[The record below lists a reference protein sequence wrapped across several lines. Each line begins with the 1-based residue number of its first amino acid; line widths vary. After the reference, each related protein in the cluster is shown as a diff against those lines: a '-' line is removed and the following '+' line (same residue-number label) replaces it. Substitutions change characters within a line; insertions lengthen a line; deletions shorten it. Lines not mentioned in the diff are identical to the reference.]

1 MLHTL
6 NYYDNINCFVIFGKN
21 KNDAYKY
28 YTSTYAN
35 DYILYGIKH
44 MNIKYSMIHK
54 IMYQLL
60 FARMIIK
67 TKNDLYDFISDKCK
81 FLAGYSDKMIDITV
95 LIVCKKDLN
104 KKYPS
109 CDVIENDFYA
119 YIPKTKEEIWNCACV
134 FLSSSTLSFLDKQNF
149 DFFLTK
155 DMEPSKKMFLKYK
168 KWLNTNVT
176 EIYQPQFMLFS
187 SVILY
192 LLGHRA
198 MNDLDLYI
206 HTIPDE
212 LTQKLNE
219 FNTNEIFKYIDF
231 KIKGTSNWPPHWN
244 TWLDE
249 WAQKSGAKYF
259 EEVLGNPKYHFYFLG
274 VKIISLECD
283 VVRRLERNRPRAVA
297 DLIALRKRYSYR
309 VDIPAIKPVS
319 INYIKLFDKTESE
332 IAELIKQ
339 GGKLNEENREIC
351 ITTETDITKFI
362 NTVIYA
368 LHTRYRMTFSIL
380 EVKKELNMN
389 CRRDEQEQELPKKSI
404 KIIVKKK
411 ASS

>member
-155 DMEPSKKMFLKYK
+155 
-168 KWLNTNVT
+168 
-176 EIYQPQFMLFS
+176 
-187 SVILY
+187 ILI
-192 LLGHRA
+192 G
-198 MNDLDLYI
+198 
-206 HTIPDE
+206 
-212 LTQKLNE
+212 
-219 FNTNEIFKYIDF
+219 FFF
-231 KIKGTSNWPPHWN
+231 KIWGGHV
-244 TWLDE
+244 LLVD
-249 WAQKSGAKYF
+249 
-259 EEVLGNPKYHFYFLG
+259 VLGFEFLG
-274 VKIISLECD
+274 KNLS
-283 VVRRLERNRPRAVA
+283 NNYQ
-297 DLIALRKRYSYR
+297 KW
-309 VDIPAIKPVS
+309 VS
-319 INYIKLFDKTESE
+319 GI
-332 IAELIKQ
+332 
-339 GGKLNEENREIC
+339 
-351 ITTETDITKFI
+351 
-362 NTVIYA
+362 
-368 LHTRYRMTFSIL
+368 
-380 EVKKELNMN
+380 
-389 CRRDEQEQELPKKSI
+389 
-404 KIIVKKK
+404 
-411 ASS
+411 